1 MLLRIRRNEME
12 LIKVSLNQNQEPIV
26 SARTLHRELEIK
38 TRFSLWVEQN
48 FKLFVEN
55 EDFTSV
61 VTTTFVNNGAT
72 RELQDYAVKLD
83 MAKHLAMIS
92 KTEKGKEVRQY
103 FIQVEKEYI
112 NRKLESTDESIAK
125 RLRAEAMDRNS
136 RTRQAQL
143 ISKFADKVSPVAHD
157 LLLVHATELML
168 QKQIAYKP
176 EIRPT
181 YSATEIGKK
190 LGISANKVG
199 KLANDNNLKI
209 DRYGLTVLSKS
220 KYSNKQVTTFVYY
233 AEVIPVMKKLLEE
246 RGGKSDGCRTI

>member
-1 MLLRIRRNEME
+1 MQEIIKINLNEE
-12 LIKVSLNQNQEPIV
+12 NEPTV
-26 SARTLHRELEIK
+26 SARRLHEALEIK
-38 TRFSLWVEQN
+38 KRFSAWFEQN
-48 FKLFVEN
+48 IKGFVEGY
-55 EDFTSV
+55 DFTGV
-61 VTTTFVNNGAT
+61 PGGTPVKGGNGNT
-72 RELQDYAVKLD
+72 QYLDDYALTLD
-83 MAKHLAMIS
+83 AAKHLAMMS
-92 KTEKGKEVRQY
+92 KTDKGKEVRQY
-103 FIQVEKEYI
+103 FIQVEKEFR
-112 NRKLESTDESIAK
+112 NKALESTDESIAK

-168 QKQIAYKP
+168 QKQIEYKP

-199 KLANDNNLKI
+199 KLAKANNLKN

-220 KYSNKQVTTFVYY
+220 KYSAKQVSTFVYY
-233 AEVIPVMKKLLEE
+233 EEVIPVLRDILE
-246 RGGKSDGCRTI
+246 GSV